1 MEDTEVRAAFLTA
14 FNAILTDRAE
24 ILAAYGEV
32 IEALT
37 NTADLDVERGE
48 LQNEADVVME
58 LMKKAI
64 SENAHKAQDQEEY
77 QRKYEGYCV
86 RFEKARNRL
95 AEIED
100 ICLERTAKKVK
111 IQMFMERLEKYGDL
125 VTEFD
130 EELWYSTVDYVT
142 VFEDKR
148 MVFTFRD
155 GTEVTV
161 KKGAWEAA

>member
-1 MEDTEVRAAFLTA
+1 
-14 FNAILTDRAE
+14 
-24 ILAAYGEV
+24 
-32 IEALT
+32 
-37 NTADLDVERGE
+37 
-48 LQNEADVVME
+48 ME

-111 IQMFMERLEKYGDL
+111 IQMFMERLETYGDL
-125 VTEFD
+125 VFYGG
-130 EELWYSTVDYVT
+130 LC
-142 VFEDKR
+142 
-148 MVFTFRD
+148 D
-155 GTEVTV
+155 GIR
-161 KKGAWEAA
+161 G